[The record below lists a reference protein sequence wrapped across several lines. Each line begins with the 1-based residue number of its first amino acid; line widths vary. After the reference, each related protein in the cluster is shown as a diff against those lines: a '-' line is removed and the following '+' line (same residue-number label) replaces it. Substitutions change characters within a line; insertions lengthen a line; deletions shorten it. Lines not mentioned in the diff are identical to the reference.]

1 MKLLFDQNISHKLVD
16 KIGNMFPNSS
26 HVKKESLD
34 TSSDE
39 RVWDFARYNNFII
52 VSKDSDFIDKS
63 IVRGFPP
70 KIIWINKGNCS
81 SKVIENIL
89 RDNFL
94 LIKNFSEE
102 QNTSLLILI

>member
-1 MKLLFDQNISHKLVD
+1 MKLPFDQNISHKLVN
-16 KIGNMFPNSS
+16 KISDRFPNSS

-34 TSSDE
+34 TSSDK
-39 RVWDFARYNNFII
+39 RVWGFARYNNFII

-63 IVRGFPP
+63 IARGFPP

-81 SKVIENIL
+81 TNVIENIL